1 MNKFKRVICFAAS
14 VLSWAA
20 AGATC
25 YGSGSFQTC
34 NDSSGNRYEVKR
46 YGNTTQVQG
55 ANTQTGTSW
64 SQSARTVGNTTFH
77 QGTASN
83 GASWSGT
90 SQNIGGATFHRGLD
104 GQGRSYSKI
113 CSAAGCQ

>member
-1 MNKFKRVICFAAS
+1 MNKLQKIVCLATGL
-14 VLSWAA
+14 LSCAA
-20 AGATC
+20 AGAAC

-34 NDSSGNRYEVKR
+34 NDSSGNSYEVKR
-46 YGNTTQVQG
+46 YGNTTQIQG
-55 ANTQTGTSW
+55 TNTQTGTSW
-64 SQSARTVGNTTFH
+64 SQSARSAGNTTFH

-90 SQNIGGATFHRGLD
+90 SQNVGGATFHRGID

-113 CSAAGCQ
+113 CTAAGCQ